1 MPVLC
6 TDEDEKE
13 RTKGHEVY
21 ENGQHGSVL

>member
-13 RTKGHEVY
+13 MRKSHEVY
-21 ENGQHGSVL
+21 ENGQYGSVL